1 MIGNTPDPSA
11 SRTAGA
17 TRPRRLAALAALAA
31 LQSLT
36 GSPALAQQAGGGESA
51 ETIDTVFVIGQRR
64 AYQGLFESR
73 EVPGVVQ
80 EIDLERMRE
89 VGALNLNDALDL
101 SAAVARQNN
110 FGGLWNS
117 FAIRG
122 FAGDENL
129 PSGFLVNGF
138 NAGRGFGGPRDL
150 VGIERVEVLKGPKAA
165 LFGRG
170 EPGGAV
176 NLVTKRPEFE
186 QSGEFWFTAG
196 SWRQLRLEGD
206 AQTTLG
212 RDDNIGL
219 RLVGFSEDSES
230 FRKTVETSRRGFYP
244 SLAWRVNGDTR
255 VTYELEFTSQEI
267 PFDRGVVALNG
278 ELGFMPIETFVG
290 EPGDGPI
297 ETEVLGHQIEA
308 QHSFSDNWSVLAG
321 LGLRDTSFAG
331 NAAEPNFGGRQSIG
345 IDGRSLSRF
354 QRSRDFDTEYFV
366 LRAELAGEFDT
377 GSMRHRLLLGWDR
390 DRFENDQVIL
400 RYRPPWFG
408 GANGDLDALDPSLY
422 RLLDVLNPVYG
433 LHPAP
438 PLGPN
443 WNRFE
448 EQEAWGVYIQDQI
461 DVSDKLQIRIGGR
474 FDDFSQEF
482 TNRRNNPPT
491 VSGQS
496 DSRFSPQIGAVY
508 LANAGV
514 SLFAAYGEGFRQLT
528 GADYAGNPF
537 EPNKSQSAEAGI
549 KFDLGEYYDN
559 VSGSA
564 TIAVFSLDQSNILVY
579 DDRPEASGGFNL
591 RAAGEAASDGIE
603 FDLEALL
610 PGDVSLWFSYA
621 YVDAEY
627 ANDSADPNFTYEIK
641 AGDPLINVPKHQL
654 NLQAGK
660 GFRFGGGSGDVGGR
674 IGGGF
679 LTVGERLGMTATDF
693 HLPGYT
699 AARIFGEV
707 EIFAGTTLRLDVDN
721 VFDEEF
727 YTNSWADVWVE
738 PGAPLRYRLTAAVAF

>member
-1 MIGNTPDPSA
+1 MNNQRKKVKKGFGVLL
-11 SRTAGA
+11 AGVA
-17 TRPRRLAALAALAA
+17 M
-31 LQSLT
+31 QSLM
-36 GSPALAQQAGGGESA
+36 GLPALAQQAGDGESA
-51 ETIDTVFVIGQRR
+51 DTIDTVFVIGQRR
-64 AYQGLFESR
+64 AYQGLFDTQ

-101 SAAVARQNN
+101 SATVARQNN

-186 QSGEFWFTAG
+186 QASELWVTAG

-206 AQTTLG
+206 VQTTLG
-212 RDDNIGL
+212 QDDNIGV
-219 RLVGFSEDSES
+219 RLVGFTEDSES

-244 SLAWRVNGDTR
+244 SLAWRASEDTR
-255 VTYELEFTSQEI
+255 VTYEMEFTSQEI

-321 LGLRDTSFAG
+321 LGLRGTSFAG
-331 NAAEPNFGGRQSIG
+331 NAAEPNFGGRQSISV
-345 IDGRSLSRF
+345 DGRTLSRY

-377 GSMRHRLLLGWDR
+377 GSMRHRLLLGWDH

-408 GANGDLDALDPSLY
+408 SVENLDGLDPALY
-422 RLLDVLNPVYG
+422 RFLDVHDPVYG

-443 WNRFE
+443 WDRFE
-448 EQEAWGVYIQDQI
+448 EQEAWGIYIQDQI
-461 DVSDKLQIRIGGR
+461 DVSDNFQIRLGGR
-474 FDDFSQEF
+474 FDDSSQQF

-496 DSRFSPQIGAVY
+496 DSRFSPQVGAVY
-508 LANAGV
+508 LASEGV

-528 GADYAGNPF
+528 GSDYAGNPF
-537 EPNKSQSAEAGI
+537 EPNKSESAEAGI
-549 KFDLGEYYDN
+549 KIDLGEYYNN

-564 TIAVFSLDQSNILVY
+564 TIALFSLSQSNILVY
-579 DDRPEASGGFNL
+579 DDRPEASGGWNL
-591 RAAGEAASDGIE
+591 RAAGEAGSDGIE
-603 FDLEALL
+603 LDLDVLL
-610 PGDVSLWFSYA
+610 PGDFNLWFSYA

-627 ANDSADPNFTYEIK
+627 TNDSADPNFTYEIK
-641 AGDPLINVPKHQL
+641 AGAPLINVPEHQV
-654 NLQAGK
+654 NLQASK
-660 GFRFGGGSGDVGGR
+660 GIRLGGGAGGVRGR

-693 HLPGYT
+693 YLPGYT

-707 EIFAGTTLRLDVDN
+707 EVSDSMTLRLDVDN
-721 VFDEEF
+721 LFDEEF

-738 PGAPLRYRLTAAVAF
+738 PGAPLRYRLTAAVTF

>member
-1 MIGNTPDPSA
+1 MISSTPRLHVCVFSA
-11 SRTAGA
+11 VIAIQ
-17 TRPRRLAALAALAA
+17 PLVF
-31 LQSLT
+31 
-36 GSPALAQQAGGGESA
+36 SPVLAQVADEEDSA
-51 ETIDTVFVIGQRR
+51 DAIDTVFVIGQRR
-64 AYQGLFESR
+64 AYQGLFDTR

-80 EIDLERMRE
+80 EVDLEMMRQ
-89 VGALNLNDALDL
+89 VGALNLNEALDL
-101 SAAVARQNN
+101 SATVARQNN

-176 NLVTKRPEFE
+176 NLVTKRPQFE
-186 QSGEFWFTAG
+186 RSADFWFTYG
-196 SWRQLRLEGD
+196 SWQQLRIEGD
-206 AQTTLG
+206 VQTMLG
-212 RDDNIGL
+212 QDENVGV
-219 RLVGFSEDSES
+219 RLVGFTEDSES

-244 SLAWRVNGDTR
+244 SLDWRLGEDTR
-255 VTYELEFTSQEI
+255 VTYEMEFTRQEI

-290 EPGDGPI
+290 EPSDGPI
-297 ETEVLGHQIEA
+297 ETEVLGHQFEA
-308 QHSFSDNWSVLAG
+308 QHSFSENWSLLAG

-345 IDGRSLSRF
+345 IDGRTLSRY

-377 GSMRHRLLLGWDR
+377 GSTRHRLLLGWDH

-422 RLLDVLNPVYG
+422 RFLDVHNPVYG

-443 WNRFE
+443 WDRFE
-448 EQEAWGVYIQDQI
+448 EQEAWGIYIQDQI
-461 DVSDKLQIRIGGR
+461 DISDNFQIRLGGR

-496 DSRFSPQIGAVY
+496 DSRFSPQVGAVY
-508 LANAGV
+508 LAGEGV

-537 EPNKSQSAEAGI
+537 EPNKSESAEAGI

-564 TIAVFSLDQSNILVY
+564 TIAVFSLSQSNILVY
-579 DDRPEASGGFNL
+579 DDRPEASGGWNL
-591 RAAGEAASDGIE
+591 RAAGEAGSDGLE
-603 FDLEALL
+603 LDLDVLL
-610 PGDVSLWFSYA
+610 PGDLGLWFSYA

-627 ANDSADPNFTYEIK
+627 TNDSADPNFTAEIK
-641 AGDPLINVPKHQL
+641 AGDPLINVPEHQV
-654 NLQAGK
+654 NLQVSK
-660 GFRFGGGSGDVGGR
+660 GLQLRGANGR

-693 HLPGYT
+693 YLPGYT

-707 EIFAGTTLRLDVDN
+707 EIFDGTTLRLDVDN
-721 VFDEEF
+721 LFDEEF

-738 PGAPLRYRLTAAVAF
+738 PGAPLRYRLSLAIDL